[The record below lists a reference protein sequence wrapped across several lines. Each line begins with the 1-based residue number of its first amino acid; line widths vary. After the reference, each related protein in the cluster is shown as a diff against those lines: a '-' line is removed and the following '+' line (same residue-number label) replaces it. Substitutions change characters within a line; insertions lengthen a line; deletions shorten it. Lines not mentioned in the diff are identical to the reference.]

1 MKKNKN
7 KIKIK
12 LNKRG
17 SVLVFTLFLLSISL
31 ILGLSLM
38 ASSVAGRRSSL
49 STSKSVHSFQVADS
63 GLEYA
68 FLKIR
73 EESFSGSPTAAI
85 KTKNIEDVF
94 GAAVCD
100 PSGFIEYDA
109 GGGGQVSLYF
119 YSDADN
125 DDAYD
130 QEYCYDSSATFD
142 KIEKIKSIG
151 TNNGISRS
159 VEAGGLDFTA
169 Y

>member
-7 KIKIK
+7 KIKVR

-68 FLKIR
+68 FFKIR
-73 EESFSGSPTAAI
+73 EKSFSGGTFVGI
-85 KTKNIEDVF
+85 KDKKIEEIF
-94 GAAVCD
+94 GNVDCD
-100 PSGFIEYDA
+100 ASGFIKYDA
-109 GGGGQVSLYF
+109 GGIGQADLYF
-119 YSDADN
+119 YSDVDK
-125 DDAYD
+125 DDVYE
-130 QEYCYDSSATFD
+130 QVNCDSSTTFAQI
-142 KIEKIKSIG
+142 KKIKSVG
-151 TNNGISRS
+151 THNEISRS